1 MQDSI
6 FMESA
11 AKWFDAL
18 APEVVRKPPLPR
30 WRCVTISHLAVAV
43 CANDWPLVRGAVTHG
58 TISNQGDLPD
68 HSLNA
73 GRNARHL
80 TGAVRATRSFGVRR
94 GATGKRTHAS
104 GD

>member
-30 WRCVTISHLAVAV
+30 WRCVTISHLAVASCV
-43 CANDWPLVRGAVTHG
+43 NDWRRGRGAGYTREQYQIKVTCR
-58 TISNQGDLPD
+58 I
-68 HSLNA
+68 
-73 GRNARHL
+73 
-80 TGAVRATRSFGVRR
+80 TR
-94 GATGKRTHAS
+94 
-104 GD
+104 